1 VSEGAESGRG
11 GQRPLAVCLSFDF
24 DAMSLWGAMGQ
35 TSPTP
40 LSRGEFG
47 ARVAVPRLLTLLAE
61 AGAKATFFVPGHTI
75 DTYPELCRRILA
87 KGHEIGH
94 HGYFHEGPVNLSEA
108 EERAALERGLEA
120 MERQLDGYRPA
131 GYRSP
136 AWDLSPRTTELLL
149 EYGFEY
155 DSSMMAQDF
164 EPYWCRSGDRIPPD
178 RGFEFGPEIALA
190 ELPVSWSLD
199 DFVDLEYVYA
209 PPLVL
214 SAAKSPREVEQRWLA
229 DMDFAVEEVPGGV
242 FTMTFHPQVI
252 GRGARIRIV
261 ANMIA
266 HATGLGAD
274 LRTCGEAVRGW
285 LQRAPSRREARSSA
299 LPDT

>member
-1 VSEGAESGRG
+1 MSDAAAAPPGAA
-11 GQRPLAVCLSFDF
+11 RPLDVCLSFDF
-24 DAMSLWGAMGQ
+24 DAISLWGAIGQ

-40 LSRGEFG
+40 VSRGEFG
-47 ARVAVPRLLTLLAE
+47 ARVAVPRLLALLAE
-61 AGAKATFFVPGHTI
+61 AEVQATFFVPGHTI

-87 KGHEIGH
+87 EGHEIGH
-94 HGYFHEGPVNLSEA
+94 HGYLHEGPVALSEG
-108 EERAALERGLEA
+108 EERAVLERGLES

-136 AWDLSPRTTELLL
+136 AWDLSANTTRLLV

-155 DSSMMAQDF
+155 ESSMMAQDF
-164 EPYWCRSGDRIPPD
+164 EPYWCRTGDRMPPD
-178 RGFEFGPEIALA
+178 RGFEFGPEIALV

-199 DFVDLEYVYA
+199 DFVELEYVYA

-214 SAAKSPREVEQRWLA
+214 PAAKNPREVEARWLA
-229 DMDFAVEEVPGGV
+229 DMDFAAEAVPGGV

-261 ANMIA
+261 AAMIA
-266 HATGLGAD
+266 HAVALGAN
-274 LRTCGEAVRGW
+274 LVTTAAAARAWAERAPGPIGSR
-285 LQRAPSRREARSSA
+285 LQR
-299 LPDT
+299 